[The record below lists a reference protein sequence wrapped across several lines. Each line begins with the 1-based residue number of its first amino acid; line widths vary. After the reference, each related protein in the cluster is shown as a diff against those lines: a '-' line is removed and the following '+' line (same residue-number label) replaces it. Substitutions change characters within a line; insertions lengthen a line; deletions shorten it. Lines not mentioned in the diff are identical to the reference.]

1 MNRIMTFLILPLYV
15 CFSNCGIYSFK
26 GSLAPHLKTVAIPLF
41 DNRTAEFGVTEEMTD
56 TMIDKFTQDG
66 SLKITDRSSAD
77 VLLEGSISR
86 INDRAGAYDANE
98 RVQDLKI
105 YVSVQIKCTD
115 LVKRQILWEER
126 MTQFGSYDPAE
137 GPDARLD
144 GISEAI
150 EKISEEVLNKTVS
163 GW

>member
-1 MNRIMTFLILPLYV
+1 MNKRATLLISIVFVSL
-15 CFSNCGIYSFK
+15 FACGIYSFK

-56 TMIDKFTQDG
+56 TMIEKFTQDG
-66 SLKITDRSSAD
+66 SLKLMDQTSAD
-77 VLLEGSISR
+77 VLLEGTISR
-86 INDRAGAYDANE
+86 ISDRAGAFDANE
-98 RVQDLKI
+98 RVQDLNI
-105 YVSVQIKCTD
+105 YVTVQIKCTD
-115 LVKRQILWEER
+115 LVKRQIMWEER

-150 EKISEEVLNKTVS
+150 EKISKEVLNKTVS